1 MRHGKNIP
9 VFRRYFINL
18 RPVVCLVNLSIV
30 YGRLGYMMKLQRP
43 PVARGDGKLGCV
55 CSKAGTSHMCGGS
68 AHSPGC
74 MVNGMAYPELT
85 TLPIEEC

>member
-1 MRHGKNIP
+1 MT
-9 VFRRYFINL
+9 
-18 RPVVCLVNLSIV
+18 
-30 YGRLGYMMKLQRP
+30 KLQRP